1 MELNGITCL
10 SLEDI
15 TPDKQQIVCSRSFK
29 RRLTKY
35 QELADA
41 LSSFCSRAAEK
52 LRRQNSVTY
61 SINVS
66 IRTNPHNANEPQY
79 QRSIN
84 MILKQATNDTRRIIT
99 IAKRLLEE
107 IFRTGYRYQKCSVQL
122 GHIRPA
128 SQLKQI
134 DLFELTENNTIYT
147 SNTLMTTV
155 DQINQR
161 FPKGIAV
168 STTGIN
174 NSWQTPVEFLSPH
187 YTTNWNELVMVKCH

>member
-1 MELNGITCL
+1 MELNGIPCL

-52 LRRQNSVTY
+52 LRQQNSVTH

-66 IRTNPHNANEPQY
+66 IRTNPHNANESQY

-84 MILKQATNDTRRIIT
+84 MTLKQATNDTRRIIT
-99 IAKRLLEE
+99 TAKQLLKE
-107 IFRTGYRYQKCSVQL
+107 IFRAGYRYHKCSVQL
-122 GHIRPA
+122 GHIQPVLL
-128 SQLKQI
+128 LKQI
-134 DLFELTENNTIYT
+134 DLFELTENNIIYK
-147 SNTLMTTV
+147 SNVLMTTV

-168 STTGIN
+168 STTDISK
-174 NSWQTPVEFLSPH
+174 SWQTPVEFLSRH
-187 YTTNWNELVMVKCH
+187 YTTNWNELAIVKCH